1 MKIMQKIATSFHR
14 EQRGSAMTEFVMT
27 LPVWIVVLYVIWDMG
42 MVHMHVTNTQIVAQT
57 DLWSKAIPLTRPFDP
72 TSGQSPDGESAQYMV
87 PALGALKAGAAQS
100 KARNAHNGH
109 GNFSTIEGP
118 VHALAIGGA
127 TVSLQNPSSSGLG
140 DSHYVE
146 STYRIGSVALGMS
159 GVPET
164 KLKAK
169 DVVDISEEKRYPVM
183 MLNDGLDTNFDFSGD
198 SASSQ
203 VASILMSALD
213 SSGAL
218 HSIVAGARYGAVAGE
233 STGDYKGLFGWN
245 VKPGYAYD
253 TLVSPAPYTTDAA
266 NYIPMMVARLG
277 AEAADGEKYAVAL
290 RFCKGDW
297 SGNTPAGNSNV
308 DTDSYRDDAED
319 SDEAQE
325 AEGCED
331 DGFSSVDQCRACRAD
346 SCSSGSCPG
355 YDLCTCNPSAPSC
368 QPPPNP

>member
-72 TSGQSPDGESAQYMV
+72 TSGQSPDSESAKYMV
-87 PALGALKAGAAQS
+87 PALGGAQAIAAQS

-109 GNFSTIEGP
+109 GTFSTIEGP
-118 VHALAIGGA
+118 IHGAAVIGLGGSLGGGFNVGA
-127 TVSLQNPSSSGLG
+127 G

-146 STYRIGSVALGMS
+146 STYRIGNMTAGMS
-159 GVPET
+159 NVPET

-198 SASSQ
+198 SASSK

-319 SDEAQE
+319 SSEAQE

-331 DGFSSVDQCRACRAD
+331 DGFSSVNQCRTCRAD
-346 SCSSGSCPG
+346 PCAGGCPG
-355 YDLCTCNPSAPSC
+355 ASGPSC
-368 QPPPNP
+368 QPPNP

>member
-1 MKIMQKIATSFHR
+1 MKLMQKISTSFHR
-14 EQRGSAMTEFVMT
+14 EQRGSAMTEFVVT
-27 LPVWIVVLYVIWDMG
+27 LPVWIIVMYVIWDMG

-57 DLWSKAIPLTRPFDP
+57 DLWSKAIPLTKAADQTP
-72 TSGQSPDGESAQYMV
+72 TGETLKYMV
-87 PALGALKAGAAQS
+87 PISGGIQAGIAQS
-100 KARNAHNGH
+100 KKRNAHNGH
-109 GNFSTIEGP
+109 GTFSTVEGP
-118 VHALAIGGA
+118 IHALAIGGA
-127 TVSLQNPSSSGLG
+127 TVSLQSPSSSGIG
-140 DSHYVE
+140 DSHFVE
-146 STYRIGSVALGMS
+146 STYRIGSMSLGMS

-169 DVVDISEEKRYPVM
+169 DVVDISEDKRYPVM
-183 MLNDGLDTNFDFSGD
+183 MLNDGVDTNFDTGGD

-203 VASILMSALD
+203 VAALLMSALD

-253 TLVSPAPYTTDAA
+253 TLVSPAPYTTDAS

-277 AEAADGEKYAVAL
+277 AEAAEGEKYAVAL

-308 DTDSYRDDAED
+308 NTDSYREDAED

-325 AEGCED
+325 ADGCED
-331 DGFSSVDQCRACRAD
+331 DGFSSVDQCRACRAN
-346 SCSSGSCPG
+346 SCDNSGCPG
-355 YDLCTCNPSAPSC
+355 YDLCTCQPSAPSC